1 MECAALGAK
10 ITNMHVSPVAV
21 SRNVAAGIRPGD
33 RVNVRVRP
41 EGGVIIEA
49 VAALKSEQL
58 YNGRL
63 EEMSRRR
70 PIRGLSTED
79 VMRMTRGED

>member
-1 MECAALGAK
+1 
-10 ITNMHVSPVAV
+10 
-21 SRNVAAGIRPGD
+21 
-33 RVNVRVRP
+33 
-41 EGGVIIEA
+41 VIIEA

-70 PIRGLSTED
+70 PFRGLSTED